1 MLKPLTALVALGL
14 AVSAATLA
22 EAQAI
27 NQTVPGHSPGREAQL
42 APMREGA
49 ARMQQFESV
58 RRLAEYSPAE
68 RQRVHRRA
76 TGLLTASNTSCD
88 IVNAVQLGM
97 TERRRDIIEVSC
109 SSGFGYLLVGGSPT
123 TAYDC
128 LQIAEAARVVRVNNP
143 RADVGSQCVLPE
155 NGG

>member
-76 TGLLTASNTSCD
+76 SGLLTASNTS
-88 IVNAVQLGM
+88 
-97 TERRRDIIEVSC
+97 RDIIVVSC